1 MTDDLDRR
9 LAALFDAPLP
19 SPDEDF
25 TARIIAL
32 AEHDLSFRRLRRRA
46 MAQVMREGLA
56 LAAVLA
62 SFVLLARSTD
72 GAGLSDAVPFG
83 SPAMLG
89 LALLLSWALVA
100 SRPPERAPGR

>member
-1 MTDDLDRR
+1 MTDLDRR
-9 LAALFDAPLP
+9 LAALFDAPP
-19 SPDEDF
+19 PPADQDF
-25 TARIIAL
+25 TARVVAL
-32 AEHDLSFRRLRRRA
+32 AEHDLSFRRARRRA
-46 MAQVMREGLA
+46 LAQTMREGLA